1 MMLGKLA
8 GLAALV
14 FAGACAAQNV
24 EPITS
29 LPEGSRPLPVNV
41 GGRALPVPEEGAT
54 GYRRQWPGTY
64 FETGFSGTNVVLR
77 VGAGDVSLRLRV
89 DGGQPLPL
97 VKPAAGYYRL
107 TGLAPGPHRLRVDVV
122 SESQAGP
129 TLFGGF
135 YAAPGT
141 APLVLST
148 SGRQIEFIGDSH
160 TVGYGNTS
168 AKRDCSQDEV
178 WATTDTSQGVAPITA
193 SHYGASYQVNAISG
207 RGIVRNYNGFAADTL
222 PQAYPY
228 VLFDKA
234 ARAPDGGGWKPQLIV
249 IALGTNDFTTPLN
262 PGEKWKTRDALHADF
277 EATYVRFVRDLR
289 ARNPHAFFL
298 LWATDMANGEI
309 EGEVGKVTEA
319 LHRAGE
325 RRVAFVPI
333 HGLALSACHMHPSV
347 ADDHVIAAALTGFVD
362 AHPEI
367 WRAN

>member
-168 AKRDCSQDEV
+168 AKRDCSQGEV
-178 WATTDTSQGVAPITA
+178 WAMS
-193 SHYGASYQVNAISG
+193 
-207 RGIVRNYNGFAADTL
+207 
-222 PQAYPY
+222 
-228 VLFDKA
+228 
-234 ARAPDGGGWKPQLIV
+234 
-249 IALGTNDFTTPLN
+249 
-262 PGEKWKTRDALHADF
+262 
-277 EATYVRFVRDLR
+277 
-289 ARNPHAFFL
+289 
-298 LWATDMANGEI
+298 
-309 EGEVGKVTEA
+309 
-319 LHRAGE
+319 
-325 RRVAFVPI
+325 
-333 HGLALSACHMHPSV
+333 
-347 ADDHVIAAALTGFVD
+347 
-362 AHPEI
+362 
-367 WRAN
+367 WR